1 MCLWRKVVITED
13 QQEGRGGGG
22 VDKLYIGGISF
33 LFEYMQE

>member
-13 QQEGRGGGG
+13 QQEGRGGG